1 MRAEEEH
8 SLLHTDAATQEQTK
22 PPPTPFTSP
31 PHITLLKNTHKQTKK
46 KKKGQG
52 MGNTVLECLPATD
65 NGIPTH
71 KKNFQDNTKLHA

>member
-1 MRAEEEH
+1 
-8 SLLHTDAATQEQTK
+8 
-22 PPPTPFTSP
+22 
-31 PHITLLKNTHKQTKK
+31 
-46 KKKGQG
+46 